1 MGPTCHISQNQTL
14 YILPGTLGR
23 PILQVEEHITS
34 GIGFEDVIQTQRQDE
49 GFKLDLFLF
58 NLGERVTGFFDS
70 GRRPRLIQI
79 GCIVGLPRAVAWTK
93 SKVDAWV
100 RRVGR
105 LAACQAYGTTSAL
118 SGSMLTWDHIDDQR
132 WLSTGLE
139 RVRVD
144 DEDG

>member
-100 RRVGR
+100 RQRGAARGLPGLWHHVG
-105 LAACQAYGTTSAL
+105 A
-118 SGSMLTWDHIDDQR
+118 
-132 WLSTGLE
+132 
-139 RVRVD
+139 VRVHVD
-144 DEDG
+144 LGPYRRPTMAKHMIGTSEGRR